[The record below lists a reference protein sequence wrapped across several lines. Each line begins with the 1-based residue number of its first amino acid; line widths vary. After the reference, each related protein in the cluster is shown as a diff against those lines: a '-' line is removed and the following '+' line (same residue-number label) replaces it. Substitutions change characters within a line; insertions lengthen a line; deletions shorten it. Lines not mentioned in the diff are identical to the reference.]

1 MEQKKF
7 GLSTQT
13 RLPEKSRDIE
23 KGPVKV
29 LVIVAQ

>member
-1 MEQKKF
+1 MEQKKL

-13 RLPEKSRDIE
+13 RLQRKSLDFE